1 MTTFL
6 SVESLVASVV
16 ILVGGA
22 FLVRL
27 ALDASKKKGE
37 ARSLLGIIGV
47 IAVLSLL
54 AAGRA
59 PLMTFAGHIIL
70 TIFFFLI
77 SLALWASNRD
87 RLFIGSVL
95 GFLATAALARCG
107 G

>member
-1 MTTFL
+1 MTTLF

-37 ARSLLGIIGV
+37 ARSLLGILGTL
-47 IAVLSLL
+47 AVLAPL

-59 PLMTFAGHIIL
+59 PLMTLAGDIIF

-95 GFLATAALARCG
+95 GFLATVALAHCG
-107 G
+107 A